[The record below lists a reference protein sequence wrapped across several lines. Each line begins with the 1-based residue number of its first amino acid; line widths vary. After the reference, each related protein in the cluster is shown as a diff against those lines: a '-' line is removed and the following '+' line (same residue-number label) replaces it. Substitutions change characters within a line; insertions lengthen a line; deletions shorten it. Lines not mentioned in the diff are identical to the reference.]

1 MRTIGID
8 LAVQAAHKAVV
19 ADEQGHYV
27 TPVLKFHSRPND
39 LDNVLDRARDGA
51 TTDALQ
57 AVMEP
62 TGMAWFPVAV
72 YFVRHGVTTYVVS
85 SQQVADL
92 RRYYKRHAKSDR
104 IDARVL
110 ARLPLVNPDKLY
122 PLRLPSAI
130 ALACQRGCKQL
141 ERWMTQITAT
151 QHRLLAMDRFAWP
164 GLEAVFADPFAPVT
178 RWFRQR
184 WYNPQHL
191 LVSGVSTLSQ
201 QWQTSGLDGIDSAEW
216 APALVR
222 LAAEMVTLYGDGTY
236 LDYDL
241 LQAEVCREQ
250 AYLETLEAWHHTL
263 RIKTVRPLYR
273 QIHPSRVLETLLG
286 VGQDGAAVYASFIGD
301 PERFASQRL
310 FRGWSGMVP
319 NSKQSSQQEAKGLH
333 ITQAG
338 PELVKKYAY
347 IDAETARRYDPQLAA
362 LYYDQMVH
370 KGKHHNQAQ
379 CAVATHL
386 LDRVLAVLRKN
397 QPYEL
402 RDVDGLP
409 VTAEQAQVLIAER
422 YVVPREVRQRNN
434 KQRRR
439 EQTECSA
446 ERKHK
451 RESRPK

>member
-8 LAVQAAHKAVV
+8 LAIQAAHKAVV
-19 ADEQGHYV
+19 ADEQGRYV
-27 TPVLKFHSRPND
+27 TPVLKFHTRPSE
-39 LDNVLDRARDGA
+39 LDNLVSRARDGA
-51 TTDALQ
+51 TTDAVQ
-57 AVMEP
+57 VVMEP

-72 YFVRHGVTTYVVS
+72 YFARHGVTPYLVS
-85 SQQVADL
+85 TQQVADL
-92 RRYYKRHAKSDR
+92 RRFYKRHAKSDR

-122 PLRLPSAI
+122 PLRLPTAN

-141 ERWMTQITAT
+141 ERWMAQITAT
-151 QHRLLAMDRFAWP
+151 HNRLLALDRFAWP
-164 GLEAVFADPFAPVT
+164 GLEAVLANPFAPLT
-178 RWFRQR
+178 RWFRQH
-184 WYNPQHL
+184 WYDPHWVVEN
-191 LVSGVSTLSQ
+191 GAETLGQ
-201 QWQTSGLDGIDSAEW
+201 QWHASGLDGTDAAEW
-216 APALVR
+216 VPALVR
-222 LAAEMVTLYGDGTY
+222 LAAEVVALYGDATY
-236 LDYDL
+236 LDYAL
-241 LQAEVCREQ
+241 LQAEACREQ
-250 AYLETLEAWHHTL
+250 AYLETLEEWHHTL

-273 QIHPSRVLETLLG
+273 KIHPSRVLETVFG

-301 PERFASQRL
+301 PQRFTSQRL
-310 FRGWSGMVP
+310 FRGWSGMIP
-319 NSKQSSQQEAKGLH
+319 NSKQSSHSEAKGLH

-347 IDAETARRYDPQLAA
+347 LDAETARRYDPQLAA

-386 LDRVLAVLRKN
+386 LDRVLVVLRSN

-402 RDVDGLP
+402 RDVDGQP
-409 VTAEQAQVLIAER
+409 VTVEQAQAIIAER
-422 YVVPREVRQRNN
+422 YTVPDEVRQCNN

-439 EQTECSA
+439 EQIEHRA
-446 ERKHK
+446 EKKQK